1 MGGVHCFVRAGRAFR
16 FCCFGIMA
24 LGDAGGVIMV
34 FSVVFIRF
42 VYVVCVGS
50 CSLCYSWDSFSLL
63 TDCWLMSF
71 LGALVGVIG
80 EVQPKNQSLGNPI
93 CQPCQR
99 LEPLPPCYVFRLG
112 GIMDFAKRIAL
123 EKVDKVDKV
132 DKLLFGCLAL
142 VLEQSWGRVQSLG
155 VDLVR
160 FLVCVGSYLSWSW
173 VRFWLLR

>member
-24 LGDAGGVIMV
+24 LLDSGGVIMV

-71 LGALVGVIG
+71 LGLLVGVIG

-99 LEPLPPCYVFRLG
+99 LEPLPPCYVFRFG
-112 GIMDFAKRIAL
+112 GYNGFCKTYSAGK
-123 EKVDKVDKV
+123 
-132 DKLLFGCLAL
+132 G
-142 VLEQSWGRVQSLG
+142 
-155 VDLVR
+155 
-160 FLVCVGSYLSWSW
+160 
-173 VRFWLLR
+173 